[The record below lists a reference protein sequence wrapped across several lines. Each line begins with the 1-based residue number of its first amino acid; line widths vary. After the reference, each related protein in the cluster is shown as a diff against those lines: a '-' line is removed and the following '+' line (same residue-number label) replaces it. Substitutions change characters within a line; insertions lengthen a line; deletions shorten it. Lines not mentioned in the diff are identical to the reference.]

1 MSKKRRL
8 ATLCILSLAL
18 PLILVTWAMAAPNLV
33 GTWTGTAPVITPT
46 SCSTEAVT
54 VTISTQCTNLFSG
67 TAPVAGHSIPL
78 VGRYYPES
86 GTISLSGSL
95 QNLTTVPYYY
105 YSVSLSGVY
114 VAGTPPS
121 ISVTSYIFYDYMG
134 TAEDLMNREYDTFSL
149 IKQTQ

>member
-67 TAPVAGHSIPL
+67 TAPVAGYLIPV
-78 VGRYYPES
+78 VGRYYPDT

-95 QNLTTVPYYY
+95 QNLTTPPLYY
-105 YSVSLSGVY
+105 YSVTLSGVY
-114 VAGTPPS
+114 IAVNTPS
-121 ISVTSYIFYDYMG
+121 ISVTTYSLMDYTG
-134 TAEDLMNREYDTFSL
+134 TVTDLLNREYDTFSL